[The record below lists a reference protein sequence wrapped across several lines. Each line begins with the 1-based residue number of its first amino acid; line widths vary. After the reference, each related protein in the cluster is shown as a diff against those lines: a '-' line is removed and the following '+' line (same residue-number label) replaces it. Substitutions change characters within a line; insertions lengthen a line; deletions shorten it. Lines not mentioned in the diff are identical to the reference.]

1 MHIDGLFDSAYLS
14 RPASQQYVLYGLKQT
29 VMTQTTTRTEEDP
42 QLSGKVPSYEP
53 GVGQITA
60 LCALS
65 VTWNSA
71 VLIHFL
77 LDSFSFIYA
86 GSPGVIAAR
95 P

>member
-1 MHIDGLFDSAYLS
+1 
-14 RPASQQYVLYGLKQT
+14 
-29 VMTQTTTRTEEDP
+29 MTHTATTAIREGRYRNNYIRTEEDP

-86 GSPGVIAAR
+86 GSPGVIAAC